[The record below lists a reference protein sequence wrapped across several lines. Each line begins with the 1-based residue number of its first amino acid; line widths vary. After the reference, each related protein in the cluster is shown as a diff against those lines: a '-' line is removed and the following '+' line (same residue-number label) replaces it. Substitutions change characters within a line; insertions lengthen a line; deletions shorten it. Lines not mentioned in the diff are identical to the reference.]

1 MSLKALLADI
11 GSFYQNYPYAQ
22 KYPGNSA
29 YATPPEAIA
38 EGNFDQKSLK
48 FGIGRA
54 SDRPGGGF
62 SGQPFITVPFEDSFG
77 LPLEQIGQTGTDL
90 FIRGGQFLAKHI
102 KDDEI
107 RIGKFLKSTKGALW
121 VAQQN
126 LLVKTFKPHL
136 PNSIYPRE
144 IYSPVNTLIQLAG
157 NAFGEHTNKLGL
169 NPFLFD
175 SPHGQGQNSYY
186 TQTKEVYNE
195 NKTNRLTILYSSKIL
210 DSQLSTVD
218 PKAANGFDIK
228 FNDNNFIIGGNGL
241 TGYRRVDDTSF
252 NSNISNLA
260 INSNTNFGTL
270 TNKSISA
277 YSTDSLLSKLSQY
290 TTTNI
295 GGSNGIDD
303 FREKILAKDS
313 TTLNSFLA
321 KSKYRDNNRQ
331 TIFGMSDPGLR
342 NKDVSNISSLSSGTP
357 SDKINTSVVYKSN
370 TVSSSLSK
378 SDLIPFY
385 FQVINN
391 DDPSQY
397 EFIHFRAYLDNF
409 GDNFTG
415 NWQSFKYS
423 GRGENFYIYDNF
435 QRNINFGFT
444 VAVESRAEQS
454 PQYQKLNYLASLTA
468 PDYAQNS
475 GFMRG
480 CFVKMTIGDYLMQ
493 VPGFLTSVNYNISNT
508 IPWDIARDAN
518 GKLLTDAK
526 ILPNVITA
534 TVNFTPVHN
543 FVPKKGAN
551 FISTNAVV

>member
-62 SGQPFITVPFEDSFG
+62 SGQPFVTVPFEDSFG

-107 RIGKFLKSTKGALW
+107 RIGKFLKSTNGVLW
-121 VAQQN
+121 IAQQN
-126 LLVKTFKPHL
+126 LLSQTFRPYL
-136 PNSIYPRE
+136 PKSIYPVE
-144 IYSPVNTLIQLAG
+144 IYNPVNTLVQLAG

-175 SPHGQGQNSYY
+175 APHGQGQNSYLI
-186 TQTKEVYNE
+186 QTKNVYNTNE
-195 NKTNRLTILYSSKIL
+195 TNRLTILYNSKIL
-210 DSQLSTVD
+210 GFPKNKIDV
-218 PKAANGFDIK
+218 KAASGFNIS
-228 FNDNNFIIGGNGL
+228 FNDSNFIIGGNGL
-241 TGYRRVDDTSF
+241 TGYIRATDT
-252 NSNISNLA
+252 
-260 INSNTNFGTL
+260 TKTTL
-270 TNKSISA
+270 TQNQEQPNSSKFSTIISSELA
-277 YSTDSLLSKLSQY
+277 QTNPKQY
-290 TTTNI
+290 NSTNI
-295 GGSNGIDD
+295 NGSDGILD
-303 FREKILAKDS
+303 FRESVPSS
-313 TTLNSFLA
+313 TVFNSFLA
-321 KSKYRDNNRQ
+321 KSKYLTNNRQ
-331 TIFGMSDPGLR
+331 TTFGMSDPGLR
-342 NKDVSNISSLSSGTP
+342 NKNVSDISALTSST
-357 SDKINTSVVYKSN
+357 SIDKINTSFVYKSN
-370 TVSSSLSK
+370 TVSSSLSE

-385 FQVINN
+385 FQVVNN
-391 DDPSQY
+391 DDPSKY
-397 EFIHFRAYLDNF
+397 EFIHFRAYLDNL
-409 GDNFTG
+409 GDNFSG

-423 GRGENFYIYDNF
+423 GRGENFYIYDSF
-435 QRNINFGFT
+435 QRSINFGFT
-444 VAVESRAEQS
+444 VAMESRIEQS

-468 PDYAQNS
+468 PDYSQNT

-493 VPGFLTSVNYNISNT
+493 VPGFLTSVNYNISNN
-508 IPWDIARDAN
+508 IPWDIARDAE
-518 GKLLTDAK
+518 GKLLTDGTK

-534 TVNFTPVHN
+534 TVSFTPVHN
-543 FVPKKGAN
+543 FIPQKGAN
-551 FISTNAVV
+551 FISNNNPV